1 MLRMNLV
8 LASTS
13 LTLGECVYVKIRSA
27 AQKQCSRRQ
36 LYGKFCNLPQF
47 IQFSC
52 RPDSSVKYSKHRK
65 FIIMK
70 QFMRLILYVIL
81 DLFIQGGGA
90 GTGLLW
96 AAQVKFKW
104 ELSPYCISCKF
115 DANAILGVTAPP
127 LWTPSCPP
135 RPTEVVAT
143 EAMEPQELH
152 CSADQIPTH
161 SRWFFSSML
170 LINGVPKKLWK
181 SYHFQW
187 ESDVGARLYIYF
199 SGSNALPGQ
208 SREGGTQRGKSQADP
223 DKRHIWLQGLTNIW

>member
-1 MLRMNLV
+1 M
-8 LASTS
+8 
-13 LTLGECVYVKIRSA
+13 YVKIRSA

-52 RPDSSVKYSKHRK
+52 RPDSSVKYAKHWN

-70 QFMRLILYVIL
+70 KFMRLILYVIL
-81 DLFIQGGGA
+81 DVFIQGGGA

-127 LWTPSCPP
+127 LWTPSCLP
-135 RPTEVVAT
+135 RRTEVVAT
-143 EAMEPQELH
+143 EAMELQELH
-152 CSADQIPTH
+152 CSADQTPTH
-161 SRWFFSSML
+161 SRWFFWFYAVDEIWSAEKIVKIKSLFRWEIDVAAPFVYL
-170 LINGVPKKLWK
+170 LLRIECSPWTVPWRWDAAW
-181 SYHFQW
+181 Q
-187 ESDVGARLYIYF
+187 E
-199 SGSNALPGQ
+199 PGQ
-208 SREGGTQRGKSQADP
+208 SRQTPYLIARF
-223 DKRHIWLQGLTNIW
+223 DKYLIARFDQY